1 MVDGINISDQVKE
14 FLIRKLSESK
24 AVIKKL
30 KRKRNINKT
39 IMYTSTILSIVISAI
54 TASVSLLVI
63 PPLVIAILSVTSA
76 ILTGISAR
84 FNFQDKTIKISR
96 EIERLNKLQAK
107 LDYVVSCNGDLTKEE
122 YQEIIKEFN
131 F

>member
-1 MVDGINISDQVKE
+1 MVDDINISDQVKE

-24 AVIKKL
+24 ALIKKL